1 MRYIVVGA
9 SAAGI
14 SGAKTLRELDKE
26 AEIILVSKDDY
37 VYSRCILHHYL
48 DGRRT
53 IEDLDFTP
61 RKFFDLYNIKW
72 MKGIEVIGIKPK
84 EHKLTLDNGEELS
97 YDKVLLA
104 TGSSSF
110 IPPVPGLREGNNV
123 VGLRNL
129 DDAIKIKDVA
139 EKCKNV
145 VILGA
150 GLVGVDALAGLVDY
164 DIKLT
169 MVEMGDRILPLQ
181 LDNYAAKVY
190 QDMLTDKGVDLKL
203 GVRAEQLVLDNDNNP
218 VELLLNTGEKIPC
231 DLVIACTG
239 VRSNVG
245 FLKDS
250 GIETDK
256 FGLIINEK
264 GETDTKD
271 VYGAGD
277 ITGRNPIRPT
287 AVKEGIIAANN
298 MYGKELYMTD
308 FFGSKNTMNFLGL
321 ATMSLGVVVKP
332 DDSYEEVIDCDG
344 KDYKKVIYK
353 DGKIYGAIIQG
364 DLSYAGVL
372 TQLIKE
378 KIDVS
383 KVKKP
388 LFDIDYA
395 DFFNIKENLEYTY

>member
-218 VELLLNTGEKIPC
+218 VELLLNTGEKIP
-231 DLVIACTG
+231 
-239 VRSNVG
+239 
-245 FLKDS
+245 
-250 GIETDK
+250 
-256 FGLIINEK
+256 
-264 GETDTKD
+264 
-271 VYGAGD
+271 
-277 ITGRNPIRPT
+277 
-287 AVKEGIIAANN
+287 
-298 MYGKELYMTD
+298 
-308 FFGSKNTMNFLGL
+308 
-321 ATMSLGVVVKP
+321 
-332 DDSYEEVIDCDG
+332 
-344 KDYKKVIYK
+344 
-353 DGKIYGAIIQG
+353 
-364 DLSYAGVL
+364 
-372 TQLIKE
+372 
-378 KIDVS
+378 
-383 KVKKP
+383 
-388 LFDIDYA
+388 
-395 DFFNIKENLEYTY
+395 